1 MVVCSRLCPEKGLA
15 GSPADGAFIERGSE
29 ISRRAFD
36 APLRGHF
43 SLLSCSLTLVVL
55 LFLSGCGGGDDEATV
70 VPPPGGTTGS
80 AVPPAAPGGNTAGGG
95 TVEGSAQA
103 ESLEDQPF
111 TLNLDQPVPPDFRAA
126 YQRKALIVVQFYKEG
141 EDPLYPQGL
150 EVDDFVS
157 SALSD
162 LQSQYPEV
170 EFFSYDISDP
180 GEAETSEE
188 LEQGQYGTLAAQLDV
203 GFTPF
208 VAMMAP
214 TGEQYTI
221 TNLYQGYVESGVLD
235 QALFDLT
242 SIEVASN
249 TSDTDIEL
257 ETVELT
263 ESGGGIEY
271 FTVTNNGD
279 DRVNLEGFSL
289 RVVDTETGDVTSDS
303 PGVEVNERTRVRAG
317 RSASVG
323 RVPDAVDA
331 DGRQVKGTFEGG
343 EDLQLQP
350 GDTVALLDGGGAVVD
365 TVAV

>member
-1 MVVCSRLCPEKGLA
+1 M
-15 GSPADGAFIERGSE
+15 SPAGGEPLERGSGIVE
-29 ISRRAFD
+29 HLFSVRPRVRAYL
-36 APLRGHF
+36 APCSVALLVLF
-43 SLLSCSLTLVVL
+43 SLV
-55 LFLSGCGGGDDEATV
+55 GCGGGGEEATV
-70 VPPPGGTTGS
+70 APPPGGTTAAAGG
-80 AVPPAAPGGNTAGGG
+80 ATGAPGASAAGGG

-103 ESLEDQPF
+103 ESLVDQPF
-111 TLNLDQPVPPDFRAA
+111 TLNLDQPIPPDFRAA
-126 YQRKALIVVQFYKEG
+126 YQRKALIVVEFFKEG

-150 EVDDFVS
+150 EVDDFVDS
-157 SALSD
+157 DLSD

-170 EFFSYDISDP
+170 EFFTYSITNP

-208 VAMMAP
+208 VATMAP
-214 TGEQYTI
+214 QGEQYTI
-221 TNLYQGYVESGVLD
+221 TNLYQGYVERGVLD

-249 TSDTDIEL
+249 TSDTDVEL
-257 ETVELT
+257 EAVELT

-271 FTVTNNGD
+271 FTVTNRAD

-289 RVVDTETGDVTSDS
+289 RIVDPDTGDVTSDS
-303 PGVEVNERTRVRAG
+303 PGVEVNERTRVG
-317 RSASVG
+317 STKSASIG

-331 DGRQVKGTFEGG
+331 DGRQVRGTFEGG

-350 GDTVALLDGGGAVVD
+350 GATVALLDGGGAVVD

>member
-1 MVVCSRLCPEKGLA
+1 MTLLLA
-15 GSPADGAFIERGSE
+15 
-29 ISRRAFD
+29 
-36 APLRGHF
+36 
-43 SLLSCSLTLVVL
+43 
-55 LFLSGCGGGDDEATV
+55 GCGGGDEAIEATV
-70 VPPPGGTTGS
+70 ATPPGGTTGGAS
-80 AVPPAAPGGNTAGGG
+80 GAPAPGGNTAGGA

-126 YQRKALIVVQFYKEG
+126 YQRKALIVVEFFKEG

-150 EVDDFVS
+150 EVDDLVNS
-157 SALSD
+157 DLSE

-170 EFFSYDISDP
+170 EFFTYDISDP

-188 LEQGQYGTLAAQLDV
+188 LEQGQYGTLAAQMDV

-208 VAMMAP
+208 VAMLAP
-214 TGEQYTI
+214 SGEQYAI
-221 TNLYQGYVESGVLD
+221 TNLYQGYVERGVLD

-242 SIEVASN
+242 SVEVASN
-249 TSDTDIEL
+249 TSDTEVEL

-271 FTVTNNGD
+271 FTVTNSGD

-289 RVVDTETGDVTSDS
+289 RVVDPESGEVTTDS
-303 PGVEVNERTRVRAG
+303 PGVEVNERARVG
-317 RSASVG
+317 SGKSASIG

-331 DGRQVKGTFEGG
+331 DGRQVKAAFEGG
-343 EDLQLQP
+343 AELELQP

>member
-1 MVVCSRLCPEKGLA
+1 MA
-15 GSPADGAFIERGSE
+15 
-29 ISRRAFD
+29 
-36 APLRGHF
+36 
-43 SLLSCSLTLVVL
+43 
-55 LFLSGCGGGDDEATV
+55 
-70 VPPPGGTTGS
+70 PPPGGTTSS
-80 AVPPAAPGGNTAGGG
+80 AAAPISPGANTAGGA

-103 ESLEDQPF
+103 ESLQDQPF
-111 TLNLDQPVPPDFRAA
+111 ILNVDQPVPPDFRAA
-126 YQRKALIVVQFYKEG
+126 YQRKALIVVWFFKEG
-141 EDPLYPQGL
+141 EDELYPQGL
-150 EVDDFVS
+150 EVDDFVNS
-157 SALSD
+157 DLSD
-162 LQSQYPEV
+162 LRSQYPEV
-170 EFFSYDISDP
+170 EFFSYNIADP

-214 TGEQYTI
+214 SGEQYAI
-221 TNLYQGYVESGVLD
+221 TNLYQGYVERGVLD

-242 SIEVASN
+242 SVEVASN

-257 ETVELT
+257 DTVELT
-263 ESGGGIEY
+263 ETGDGVEY

-289 RVVDTETGDVTSDS
+289 RVVDPKTGDVTSDS
-303 PGVEVNERTRVRAG
+303 PGVEVNERTRVGSG

-331 DGRQVKGTFEGG
+331 DGREVKGTFEGG

>member
-1 MVVCSRLCPEKGLA
+1 MTLIKG
-15 GSPADGAFIERGSE
+15 RV
-29 ISRRAFD
+29 
-36 APLRGHF
+36 
-43 SLLSCSLTLVVL
+43 SLLLG
-55 LFLSGCGGGDDEATV
+55 FLSLVAVLVLAGCGGGDEATV
-70 VPPPGGTTGS
+70 APPPGGTTSS
-80 AVPPAAPGGNTAGGG
+80 AAAPISPGANTAGGA

-103 ESLEDQPF
+103 ESLQDQPF
-111 TLNLDQPVPPDFRAA
+111 ILNVDQPVPPDFRAA
-126 YQRKALIVVQFYKEG
+126 YQRKALIVVWFFKEG
-141 EDPLYPQGL
+141 EDELYPQGL
-150 EVDDFVS
+150 EVDDFVNS
-157 SALSD
+157 DLSD
-162 LQSQYPEV
+162 LRSQYPEV
-170 EFFSYDISDP
+170 EFFSYNIADP

-214 TGEQYTI
+214 SGEQYAI
-221 TNLYQGYVESGVLD
+221 TNLYQGYVERGVLD

-242 SIEVASN
+242 SVEVASN

-257 ETVELT
+257 DTVELT
-263 ESGGGIEY
+263 ETGDGVEY

-289 RVVDTETGDVTSDS
+289 RVVDPETGDVTSDS
-303 PGVEVNERTRVRAG
+303 PGVEVNERTRVGSG

-331 DGRQVKGTFEGG
+331 DGREVKGTFEGG

>member
-1 MVVCSRLCPEKGLA
+1 M
-15 GSPADGAFIERGSE
+15 
-29 ISRRAFD
+29 
-36 APLRGHF
+36 PLRGRGSLIPASLALF
-43 SLLSCSLTLVVL
+43 SLLL
-55 LFLSGCGGGDDEATV
+55 LAGCGAARRRRPWSPARRHHGFRRR
-70 VPPPGGTTGS
+70 PG
-80 AVPPAAPGGNTAGGG
+80 APGANTAGGA

-103 ESLEDQPF
+103 EALQDQPF

-126 YQRKALIVVQFYKEG
+126 YQRKALIAVAFFKEG

-150 EVDDFVS
+150 EVDDFVNGD
-157 SALSD
+157 LSE

-170 EFFSYDISDP
+170 EFFSYDISEP

-188 LEQGQYGTLAAQLDV
+188 LQQGQYGTLAAQMDV

-208 VAMMAP
+208 VAMLAP
-214 TGEQYTI
+214 SGEQYTI
-221 TNLYQGYVESGVLD
+221 TNLYQGYVERGVLD

-242 SIEVASN
+242 SVEVASN
-249 TSDTDIEL
+249 TSDTDVEL

-263 ESGGGIEY
+263 ESGGGVEY
-271 FTVTNNGD
+271 FTVTNDGD
-279 DRVNLEGFSL
+279 DRVNLQGFSL
-289 RVVDTETGDVTSDS
+289 RVVDPESGEVTTDS
-303 PGVEVNERTRVRAG
+303 PGVEVNEQTRVGPG

-331 DGRQVKGTFEGG
+331 DGRQVRGTFEGG
-343 EDLQLQP
+343 EDLELQP

>member
-1 MVVCSRLCPEKGLA
+1 MTLIKG
-15 GSPADGAFIERGSE
+15 RV
-29 ISRRAFD
+29 
-36 APLRGHF
+36 
-43 SLLSCSLTLVVL
+43 SLLLG
-55 LFLSGCGGGDDEATV
+55 FLSLVAVLVLAGCGGGDEATV
-70 VPPPGGTTGS
+70 APPPGGTTSS
-80 AVPPAAPGGNTAGGG
+80 AAAPISPGANTAGGA

-103 ESLEDQPF
+103 ESLQDQPF
-111 TLNLDQPVPPDFRAA
+111 ILNVDQPVPPDFRAA
-126 YQRKALIVVQFYKEG
+126 YQRKALIVVWFFKEG
-141 EDPLYPQGL
+141 EDELYPQGL
-150 EVDDFVS
+150 EVDDFVNS
-157 SALSD
+157 DLSD
-162 LQSQYPEV
+162 LRSQYPEV
-170 EFFSYDISDP
+170 EFFSYNIADP

-214 TGEQYTI
+214 SGEQYAI
-221 TNLYQGYVESGVLD
+221 TNLYQGYVERGVLD

-242 SIEVASN
+242 SVEVASN

-257 ETVELT
+257 DTVELT
-263 ESGGGIEY
+263 ETGDGVEY

-289 RVVDTETGDVTSDS
+289 RVVDPKTGDVTSDS
-303 PGVEVNERTRVRAG
+303 PGVEVNERTRVGSG

-331 DGRQVKGTFEGG
+331 DGREVKGTFEGG

>member
-1 MVVCSRLCPEKGLA
+1 M
-15 GSPADGAFIERGSE
+15 
-29 ISRRAFD
+29 
-36 APLRGHF
+36 
-43 SLLSCSLTLVVL
+43 SCSLLVAATL
-55 LFLSGCGGGDDEATV
+55 LFAGCGGDEASEATV
-70 VPPPGGTTGS
+70 AAPPPGGTTGG
-80 AVPPAAPGGNTAGGG
+80 AAGAPPGGNTAGGA

-126 YQRKALIVVQFYKEG
+126 YQRKALIVVEFFKEG

-150 EVDDFVS
+150 EVDDFVN

-162 LQSQYPEV
+162 LQPQYPEV
-170 EFFSYDISDP
+170 EFFTYDVSDP

-208 VAMMAP
+208 VVMLAP
-214 TGEQYTI
+214 AGEQYMI
-221 TNLYQGYVESGVLD
+221 TNLYQGYVERGVLD

-249 TSDTDIEL
+249 TSDTDVEL

-271 FTVTNNGD
+271 FTVTNRGD

-289 RVVDTETGDVTSDS
+289 RVVDPESGEVTTDS
-303 PGVEVNERTRVRAG
+303 PGVEVNERTRVG
-317 RSASVG
+317 SGKSASVG

-331 DGRQVKGTFEGG
+331 DGRGVKGTFEGG
-343 EDLQLQP
+343 ENLELQT
-350 GDTVALLDGGGAVVD
+350 GDTVALLDGGGGVVD
-365 TVAV
+365 TVTV

>member
-1 MVVCSRLCPEKGLA
+1 M
-15 GSPADGAFIERGSE
+15 
-29 ISRRAFD
+29 
-36 APLRGHF
+36 
-43 SLLSCSLTLVVL
+43 
-55 LFLSGCGGGDDEATV
+55 

-80 AVPPAAPGGNTAGGG
+80 SAAPAAPGGNTAGGA

-103 ESLEDQPF
+103 ESLQDQPF
-111 TLNLDQPVPPDFRAA
+111 ALNLDQPVPPDFRAA
-126 YQRKALIVVQFYKEG
+126 YQRKALIAVTFFKEG

-150 EVDDFVS
+150 EVDDFVNS
-157 SALSD
+157 DLSD

-170 EFFSYDISDP
+170 EFFAYDISDP

-188 LEQGQYGTLAAQLDV
+188 LEQGQYGTLAAQMDV

-208 VAMMAP
+208 VAMLAP
-214 TGEQYTI
+214 SGEQYTI
-221 TNLYQGYVESGVLD
+221 TNLYQGYVERSVLD

-242 SIEVASN
+242 SVEVASN
-249 TSDTDIEL
+249 TSDTDLEL

-263 ESGGGIEY
+263 ESGGGVEY

-279 DRVNLEGFSL
+279 DRVNLKGFSL
-289 RVVDTETGDVTSDS
+289 RVVDAESGEVTTDS
-303 PGVEVNERTRVRAG
+303 PGVEVNEQTRVG
-317 RSASVG
+317 SGKSASVG

-331 DGRQVKGTFEGG
+331 NGRQVKGTFEGG
-343 EDLQLQP
+343 EDLELQT

>member
-1 MVVCSRLCPEKGLA
+1 MLA
-15 GSPADGAFIERGSE
+15 VA
-29 ISRRAFD
+29 
-36 APLRGHF
+36 
-43 SLLSCSLTLVVL
+43 LLL
-55 LFLSGCGGGDDEATV
+55 LAGCGGSDELSETTV
-70 VPPPGGTTGS
+70 AAPPGGTTGGG
-80 AVPPAAPGGNTAGGG
+80 AGAAAPGGNTAGGG

-126 YQRKALIVVQFYKEG
+126 YQRKALIVVEFFKEG

-150 EVDDFVS
+150 EVDDFVNS
-157 SALSD
+157 DLSD

-170 EFFSYDISDP
+170 EFFTYDISNP

-188 LEQGQYGTLAAQLDV
+188 LEQGQYGTLAAQMDV

-208 VAMMAP
+208 VAMLAP
-214 TGEQYTI
+214 SGEQYAI
-221 TNLYQGYVESGVLD
+221 TNLYQGYVERGVLD

-242 SIEVASN
+242 SVEVASN
-249 TSDTDIEL
+249 TSDTDVEL

-271 FTVTNNGD
+271 FTVTNRGD

-289 RVVDTETGDVTSDS
+289 RVVDPESGDVNTDS
-303 PGVEVNERTRVRAG
+303 PGVQVNERTRVG
-317 RSASVG
+317 SGKSASVG

-343 EDLQLQP
+343 EELELQP
-350 GDTVALLDGGGAVVD
+350 GATVALLDAGGAVVD
-365 TVAV
+365 TLAV

>member
-1 MVVCSRLCPEKGLA
+1 M
-15 GSPADGAFIERGSE
+15 
-29 ISRRAFD
+29 
-36 APLRGHF
+36 
-43 SLLSCSLTLVVL
+43 TL
-55 LFLSGCGGGDDEATV
+55 LFITGCGGGDETAATTV
-70 VPPPGGTTGS
+70 ATPAGTTTG
-80 AVPPAAPGGNTAGGG
+80 AAAGGAPGGNTAGGA

-126 YQRKALIVVQFYKEG
+126 YQRKALIVVTFFKEG

-150 EVDDFVS
+150 EVDDLVNS
-157 SALSD
+157 DLSD

-170 EFFSYDISDP
+170 EFFSYDIGDP

-188 LEQGQYGTLAAQLDV
+188 LEQGQYGTLAAQMDV

-214 TGEQYTI
+214 SGEQYTI
-221 TNLYQGYVESGVLD
+221 TNLYQGYVEQGVLN

-249 TSDTDIEL
+249 TSDIEVEL
-257 ETVELT
+257 ETVELA

-279 DRVNLEGFSL
+279 DRINLEGFSL
-289 RVVDTETGDVTSDS
+289 RVVDPETGDVTSDS
-303 PGVEVNERTRVRAG
+303 PGVEVNERTRVRPG

-323 RVPDAVDA
+323 RVPDVVDA
-331 DGRQVKGTFEGG
+331 DGRSVRGTFEGG
-343 EDLQLQP
+343 EDLQMQP
-350 GDTVALLDGGGAVVD
+350 GDTVALLDSGGAVVD
-365 TVAV
+365 TATV

>member
-1 MVVCSRLCPEKGLA
+1 MLA
-15 GSPADGAFIERGSE
+15 VA
-29 ISRRAFD
+29 
-36 APLRGHF
+36 
-43 SLLSCSLTLVVL
+43 LLLT
-55 LFLSGCGGGDDEATV
+55 GCGGSDEVSETTV
-70 VPPPGGTTGS
+70 AAPPGGTTGG
-80 AVPPAAPGGNTAGGG
+80 AAGAATPGGNTAGGG

-126 YQRKALIVVQFYKEG
+126 YQRKALIVVEFFKEG

-150 EVDDFVS
+150 EVDDFVNS
-157 SALSD
+157 DLSD

-170 EFFSYDISDP
+170 EFFTYDISDP

-188 LEQGQYGTLAAQLDV
+188 LEQGQYGTLAAQMDV

-208 VAMMAP
+208 VAMLAP
-214 TGEQYTI
+214 SGEQYAI
-221 TNLYQGYVESGVLD
+221 TNLYQGYVERGVLD

-242 SIEVASN
+242 SVEVASN
-249 TSDTDIEL
+249 TSDTDVEL

-271 FTVTNNGD
+271 FTVTNRGD

-289 RVVDTETGDVTSDS
+289 RVVDPESGDVNTDS
-303 PGVEVNERTRVRAG
+303 PGVEVNERTRVG
-317 RSASVG
+317 SGKSASVG

-343 EDLQLQP
+343 EELELQP
-350 GDTVALLDGGGAVVD
+350 GATVALLDAGGAVVD

>member
-1 MVVCSRLCPEKGLA
+1 M
-15 GSPADGAFIERGSE
+15 
-29 ISRRAFD
+29 
-36 APLRGHF
+36 
-43 SLLSCSLTLVVL
+43 SCSLVVAAIL
-55 LFLSGCGGGDDEATV
+55 LLAGCGGGDEASEATV
-70 VPPPGGTTGS
+70 AVPPPGGTTGG
-80 AVPPAAPGGNTAGGG
+80 APVAAPGGNTAGGG

-126 YQRKALIVVQFYKEG
+126 YQRKALIVVEFFKEG

-150 EVDDFVS
+150 EVDDFVNS
-157 SALSD
+157 DLSD

-170 EFFSYDISDP
+170 EFFTYDISDP

-188 LEQGQYGTLAAQLDV
+188 LEQGQYGTLAAQMDV

-208 VAMMAP
+208 VAMLAP
-214 TGEQYTI
+214 TGEQYMI
-221 TNLYQGYVESGVLD
+221 TNLYQGYVERGVLD

-242 SIEVASN
+242 SVEVASN

-271 FTVTNNGD
+271 FTVTNRGD
-279 DRVNLEGFSL
+279 DRVTLEGFSL
-289 RVVDTETGDVTSDS
+289 RLVDPESGEVTTDS
-303 PGVEVNERTRVRAG
+303 PGVQVNERTRVG
-317 RSASVG
+317 SGKSASVG

-331 DGRQVKGTFEGG
+331 DGRVVKGTFEGG
-343 EDLQLQP
+343 ENLELQP
-350 GDTVALLDGGGAVVD
+350 GETVALLDSGGAVVD

>member
-1 MVVCSRLCPEKGLA
+1 M
-15 GSPADGAFIERGSE
+15 
-29 ISRRAFD
+29 
-36 APLRGHF
+36 
-43 SLLSCSLTLVVL
+43 LLLLT
-55 LFLSGCGGGDDEATV
+55 GCGGGDDTAATTAAT
-70 VPPPGGTTGS
+70 PPGGTTG
-80 AVPPAAPGGNTAGGG
+80 AAAGGAPGANTAGGA

-103 ESLEDQPF
+103 EALEDQPF

-126 YQRKALIVVQFYKEG
+126 YQRKALIVVEFFKEG
-141 EDPLYPQGL
+141 QDPLYPQGL
-150 EVDDFVS
+150 EVDDLVN
-157 SALSD
+157 SD
-162 LQSQYPEV
+162 LQDLQSEYPEV
-170 EFFSYDISDP
+170 EFFTYNIGDP

-188 LEQGQYGTLAAQLDV
+188 LEQGQYGTLAAQMDV

-214 TGEQYTI
+214 SGEQYTI
-221 TNLYQGYVESGVLD
+221 TNLYQGYVERGVLN

-249 TSDTDIEL
+249 TSDVDVAL

-279 DRVNLEGFSL
+279 DRVNLQGFSL
-289 RVVDTETGDVTSDS
+289 RVVDPETGDVTSDS
-303 PGVEVNERTRVRAG
+303 PGVEVNERTRVRSG

-323 RVPDAVDA
+323 RVPDVVDA
-331 DGRQVKGTFEGG
+331 DGREVRGTFEGG

-350 GDTVALLDGGGAVVD
+350 GDTVALLDSGGAVVD
-365 TVAV
+365 TQAV

>member
-1 MVVCSRLCPEKGLA
+1 M
-15 GSPADGAFIERGSE
+15 
-29 ISRRAFD
+29 
-36 APLRGHF
+36 
-43 SLLSCSLTLVVL
+43 LLLLT
-55 LFLSGCGGGDDEATV
+55 GCGGGDDTAATTAA
-70 VPPPGGTTGS
+70 PPGGTTG
-80 AVPPAAPGGNTAGGG
+80 AVAGGAPGANTAGGA

-126 YQRKALIVVQFYKEG
+126 YQRKALIVVEFFKEG
-141 EDPLYPQGL
+141 QDPLYPQGL
-150 EVDDFVS
+150 EVDDLVN
-157 SALSD
+157 SD
-162 LQSQYPEV
+162 LQDLQSEYPEV
-170 EFFSYDISDP
+170 EFFTYNIGDP

-188 LEQGQYGTLAAQLDV
+188 LEQGQYGTLAAQMDV

-214 TGEQYTI
+214 SGEQYTI
-221 TNLYQGYVESGVLD
+221 TNLYQGYVERGVLN

-249 TSDTDIEL
+249 TSDIDVAL

-279 DRVNLEGFSL
+279 DRVNLQGFSL
-289 RVVDTETGDVTSDS
+289 RVVDPETGDVTSDS
-303 PGVEVNERTRVRAG
+303 PGVEVNERTRVRSG

-323 RVPDAVDA
+323 RVPDVVDA
-331 DGRQVKGTFEGG
+331 DGREVRGTFEGG

-350 GDTVALLDGGGAVVD
+350 GDTVALLDSGGAVVD
-365 TVAV
+365 TQAV

>member
-1 MVVCSRLCPEKGLA
+1 VA
-15 GSPADGAFIERGSE
+15 
-29 ISRRAFD
+29 
-36 APLRGHF
+36 
-43 SLLSCSLTLVVL
+43 TL
-55 LFLSGCGGGDDEATV
+55 LFAGCGGGDEISEATV
-70 VPPPGGTTGS
+70 AAPPPGGTTGGA
-80 AVPPAAPGGNTAGGG
+80 AVAPPGGNAAGGG

-126 YQRKALIVVQFYKEG
+126 YQRKALIVVEFFKEG

-150 EVDDFVS
+150 EVDDLVN

-170 EFFSYDISDP
+170 EFFTYDVSEP

-208 VAMMAP
+208 VAMLAP
-214 TGEQYTI
+214 TGEQYMI
-221 TNLYQGYVESGVLD
+221 TNLYQGYVERGVLD

-242 SIEVASN
+242 SVEVASN
-249 TSDTDIEL
+249 TSDTDVEL

-271 FTVTNNGD
+271 FTVTNMSD
-279 DRVNLEGFSL
+279 ERVNLKGFSL
-289 RVVDTETGDVTSDS
+289 RVVDPESGEVTTDS
-303 PGVEVNERTRVRAG
+303 SGVEVNERTRVG
-317 RSASVG
+317 SGKSASVG

-331 DGRQVKGTFEGG
+331 DGREVKGTFEGG
-343 EDLQLQP
+343 ENLELQP
-350 GDTVALLDGGGAVVD
+350 GDTVALLDGGGGVVD
-365 TVAV
+365 TVSV

>member
-1 MVVCSRLCPEKGLA
+1 M
-15 GSPADGAFIERGSE
+15 GSQPLGGPLERGSE
-29 ISRRAFD
+29 ILERLFD
-36 APLRGHF
+36 VSLRGRV
-43 SLLSCSLTLVVL
+43 SLLSCSLIAFIL
-55 LFLSGCGGGDDEATV
+55 LAGCGGGDEEATV
-70 VPPPGGTTGS
+70 VPPPGGTT
-80 AVPPAAPGGNTAGGG
+80 APPAAGAPGANAAGGA

-103 ESLEDQPF
+103 ESLVDQPF
-111 TLNLDQPVPPDFRAA
+111 TLNVDQPVPPDFRAA
-126 YQRKALIVVQFYKEG
+126 YQRKALIVVEFFKEG

-150 EVDDFVS
+150 EVDDFVNS
-157 SALSD
+157 DLSD
-162 LQSQYPEV
+162 LQSEYPEV
-170 EFFSYDISDP
+170 EFFTYSITDP

-214 TGEQYTI
+214 SGEQYAI
-221 TNLYQGYVESGVLD
+221 TNLYQGYVERGVLD

-257 ETVELT
+257 EAVELT

-271 FTVTNNGD
+271 FTVTNRGD
-279 DRVNLEGFSL
+279 DRVNLEGFSV
-289 RVVDTETGDVTSDS
+289 RVVDPDTGDVTSDS
-303 PGVEVNERTRVRAG
+303 PGVEVNERTRVG
-317 RSASVG
+317 STKSASIG
-323 RVPDAVDA
+323 RVPNAVDA

-350 GDTVALLDGGGAVVD
+350 GSTVALIDGGGAVVD